1 MYLSV
6 QIKKSEERDTWVG
19 SVKTPVLNFGTGHNR
34 RVMRSSPKLDSM
46 PGGESASDSLSLCLS
61 PYFLTLSKTNK

>member
-34 RVMRSSPKLDSM
+34 RVMRSSPM